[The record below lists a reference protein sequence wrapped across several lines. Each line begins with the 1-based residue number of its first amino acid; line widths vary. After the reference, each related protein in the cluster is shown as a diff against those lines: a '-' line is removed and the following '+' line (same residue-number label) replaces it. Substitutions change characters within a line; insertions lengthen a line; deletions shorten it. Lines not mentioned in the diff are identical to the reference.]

1 MPALSAVERAKNLE
15 FVRDKLSE
23 LKPQND
29 VQRQALA
36 EAQQIMGD
44 LRQTR
49 WLLIE
54 QEKSLL
60 PLPLLLILIL
70 WLTLLFASFGLFSPS
85 NVTALAV
92 LFLGACTFAAAIFLV
107 VELDQPLEGFIKASD
122 IPLRNALQ
130 QLNQ

>member
-1 MPALSAVERAKNLE
+1 
-15 FVRDKLSE
+15 
-23 LKPQND
+23 
-29 VQRQALA
+29 
-36 EAQQIMGD
+36 MGD

-107 VELDQPLEGFIKASD
+107 VELAQPLYRFIKASPT
-122 IPLRNALQ
+122 PLPNALQ
-130 QLNQ
+130 QLNQYLQHYTNNHPARITKAGQ